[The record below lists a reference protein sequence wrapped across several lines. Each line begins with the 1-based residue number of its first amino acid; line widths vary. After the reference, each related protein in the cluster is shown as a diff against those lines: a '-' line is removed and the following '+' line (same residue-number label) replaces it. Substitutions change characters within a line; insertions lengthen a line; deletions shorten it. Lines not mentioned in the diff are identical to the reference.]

1 MSISKIKTVNRKP
14 LNMVVYDNIKSAIVN
29 GEIEPGTRLTE
40 TAVSEQMNVSSTPV
54 REAFRRLASEGL
66 VKIIPWR
73 GVVVQEFS
81 SQKLVEVYQCREA
94 LEVKA
99 IQLAVEQI
107 DETGI
112 EKLKILLEKS
122 KVTND
127 YTKYTEINTSIHETL
142 FEYANNNTLTNLI
155 GQINDVILHNRNV
168 SSYSESRKD
177 EIYEE
182 HKRIIQALENRN
194 KDEAAI
200 AMKEHIENGFKYI
213 KTRLEEKK

>member
-1 MSISKIKTVNRKP
+1 
-14 LNMVVYDNIKSAIVN
+14 MVVYDNIKSAIVN

-81 SQKLVEVYQCREA
+81 FQKLVEVYQCREA

-99 IQLAVEQI
+99 IQLAADQI
-107 DETGI
+107 DEPGI
-112 EKLKILLEKS
+112 EKLKMLLEKS

-127 YTKYTEINTSIHETL
+127 YTEYTAINTTIHETL

-155 GQINDVILHNRNV
+155 GQINDVIMHDRNV
-168 SSYSESRKD
+168 SSFSESRKD

-182 HKRIIQALENRN
+182 HKRIIHALENRN

-200 AMKEHIENGFKYI
+200 AMKKHVENGFKYI
-213 KTRLEEKK
+213 KNRLDEKK